1 MITDMKGFRLC
12 IAALFKSFGQ
22 EATDAAYD
30 GYFLG
35 LGDLSIETLRSA
47 VARAIRECPHLPKPY
62 DLRKLAGYS
71 TSSEDRAV
79 AAWNDVQR
87 ALGYGC
93 YKTLDFQDKLCNAAI
108 RNLGGWPNF
117 CSRFTDAE
125 SEKWVRQEFLKAYK
139 SFAASGISQDLAKPL
154 PGLSQAEVV
163 DGEIVEPVPRVIQCE
178 PDRARLSVNA
188 VRSIGF
194 TQAVNLIGEKV

>member
-93 YKTLDFQDKLCNAAI
+93 YKTLDFQDKLCNAVI
-108 RNLGGWPNF
+108 RNLGGWPTF
-117 CSRFTDAE
+117 CSRFTDAD
-125 SEKWVRQEFLKAYK
+125 SEKWVRQDFLRAYQ
-139 SFAASGISQDLAKPL
+139 SFAASGISEDLAKPV

-163 DGEIVEPVPRVIQCE
+163 GGKIVDPVPRLIPCE
-178 PDRARLSVNA
+178 PERARLAVSA
-188 VRSIGF
+188 VRSIG
-194 TQAVNLIGEKV
+194 AVSVVHLIGERV